1 MSELM
6 IPKDFQQAP
15 FFQDLSLFLRIDTEK
30 DFEELLHDRYFLYDI
45 QEKLGEGVVKP
56 WTDASFYIPIV
67 FRCWK
72 EEKVKIG
79 EVFQQRKN
87 KQAKEPMTR
96 WVAHFI
102 SVLFWMNDQPVP
114 SVVHLN
120 EHIPALA
127 YKPINAWERLS
138 FVLQRP
144 QLHHS
149 YSQLSELYT
158 EIEKIY
164 YKKSIMNIKK

>member
-15 FFQDLSLFLRIDTEK
+15 FFQDLYLSLRIDTEK

-56 WTDASFYIPIV
+56 WTDATFYIPIV
-67 FRCWK
+67 FRRWK
-72 EEKVKIG
+72 EEKIQIG

-87 KQAKEPMTR
+87 KEAKEPMTR

-114 SVVHLN
+114 GIVHLN
-120 EHIPALA
+120 EHIPTLT
-127 YKPINAWERLS
+127 YKPINVWERLA

-144 QLHHS
+144 NLHHS

-164 YKKSIMNIKK
+164 YKKSIMTIKK